1 VGRNKAAGGSG
12 DSGFSTAY
20 GVLCS
25 MRAAASILWGSA
37 GLDGRTVGVEGAGK
51 VGFHLVGLLLQ
62 EGARVVV
69 SDPFEPARQRVLNR
83 YEGVSTETNL
93 IGHPLDVYAPCALG
107 ATLTEDTVAAL
118 QARLVC
124 GAANNQLLHQGVGRD
139 LAARDILWVPD
150 FVANAG
156 GLIQVGGELENRTEQ
171 GVLEDVRNVG
181 KTVTQIL
188 RYSTESRVPTA
199 VAALEIVKGRLEAAR
214 HPGFRHG

>member
-1 VGRNKAAGGSG
+1 
-12 DSGFSTAY
+12 
-20 GVLCS
+20 
-25 MRAAASILWGSA
+25 
-37 GLDGRTVGVEGAGK
+37 
-51 VGFHLVGLLLQ
+51 
-62 EGARVVV
+62 V

-199 VAALEIVKGRLEAAR
+199 VAALEIVKRRLEAAR
-214 HPGFRHG
+214 HPGIRHG